1 MKRHFYLSDNLTDLE
16 ALAKDLER
24 NNIQWPHIHILSNNE
39 AGVENR
45 QLHGVESLLRQDV
58 VPSTMVGFSVGV
70 LLALVPLLAAY
81 FFGLEWGFLWLPVV
95 FLSIIL
101 LGFCTWEG
109 GLIGFQRPHREF
121 RRFDKA
127 LARGQHVLIIDVP
140 PEQQNTVQDILAEHP
155 EVQAAGDG
163 GTAPRWLIGLQKGW
177 HKFIRWAP

>member
-1 MKRHFYLSDNLTDLE
+1 MKRHFYLSDNLADLE
-16 ALAKDLER
+16 GLAKDLER
-24 NNIQWPHIHILSNNE
+24 NDIEWPHIHILSNNE

-58 VPSTMVGFSVGV
+58 VPSTLIGLSVGV
-70 LLALVPLLAAY
+70 LMALIPLLAAY
-81 FFGLEWGFLWLPVV
+81 FFGLEWGYLWVPVV

-121 RRFDKA
+121 RRFYKA
-127 LARGQHVLIIDVP
+127 LARGKHVLIIDVP
-140 PEQQNTVQDILAEHP
+140 SEQQNTVHDVLAEHP
-155 EVQAAGDG
+155 EVRAAGGD
-163 GTAPRWLIGLQKGW
+163 GTAPKWFIGAQKGW